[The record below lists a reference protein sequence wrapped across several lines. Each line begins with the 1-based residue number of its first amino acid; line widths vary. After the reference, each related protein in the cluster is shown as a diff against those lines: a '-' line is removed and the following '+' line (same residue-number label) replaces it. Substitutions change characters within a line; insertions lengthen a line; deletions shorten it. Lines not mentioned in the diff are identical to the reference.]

1 MPLIVIETVDI
12 DSCTNSSV
20 INLDA
25 AGLVF
30 QEEFCNRL
38 QYSKAE
44 TTLDNVL
51 TVFLKKRIFK
61 AVSTNQLNLKCRYL
75 SELRFFERRRAFYD
89 YVNQLK

>member
-61 AVSTNQLNLKCRYL
+61 AVSTNQLNLIRNADIGQNFASSREQVL
-75 SELRFFERRRAFYD
+75 RAFS
-89 YVNQLK
+89 L